1 MLISNDDYIGITG
14 PATKNSFQLK
24 LFEYE
29 NNKQEIHEKESI
41 MPRQSRSKTKQKSE
55 KTPSES
61 YQFTSRFE
69 NPRFLSNKRANKM
82 RSKSVRSKLQ
92 KRGRN
97 DDQVSQNKKSRKKDI
112 KL

>member
-1 MLISNDDYIGITG
+1 MKRKTFVIFFPNSN
-14 PATKNSFQLK
+14 
-24 LFEYE
+24 E
-29 NNKQEIHEKESI
+29 QEKHEKESI
-41 MPRQSRSKTKQKSE
+41 MPKNLRQSRSKTKQKSE
-55 KTPSES
+55 EMCSKS

-69 NPRFLSNKRANKM
+69 NQRFLSNKRANKM

-97 DDQVSQNKKSRKKDI
+97 DDQVSQNKKSRKEDI